1 MSFRTVVISKRSKL
15 DLKMGYLLVRQADE
29 TWKLFLDEINTLI
42 IENPACCVTCCLL
55 AELVR
60 CKIKVI
66 FCDEKHSPCAEL
78 LPCHGHSESSGKLR
92 EQIQWDQQF
101 CRYFPFEI
109 NRKNLLNKLLSV
121 LEKEALSPE
130 FYDRTQRLLG
140 QTEQWIYDLA
150 FATDNELEPKGISIV
165 SLLKAAGIEFREDY
179 HSLSEK
185 ILAYMDMVSNYDLA
199 KLFVFINAR
208 SFINDRNME
217 LFTEN
222 CIKKGFSILLIDSS
236 EHPRLSLEESH
247 VIDGD
252 LCEF

>member
-1 MSFRTVVISKRSKL
+1 MKLIFPEISTTILFKPGVFPSLVIENQDIFYSFTEDLYQQFRGYSGKTVLSLNDTPIPFSSNL
-15 DLKMGYLLVRQADE
+15 DL
-29 TWKLFLDEINTLI
+29 
-42 IENPACCVTCCLL
+42 L
-55 AELVR
+55 AN
-60 CKIKVI
+60 
-66 FCDEKHSPCAEL
+66 
-78 LPCHGHSESSGKLR
+78 
-92 EQIQWDQQF
+92 
-101 CRYFPFEI
+101 YFPFEI

-236 EHPRLSLEESH
+236 EHPRLSLEERH